1 MLADITGNYP
11 PGTWDAD
18 PRAPWNE
25 PEPWEGRTCG
35 ECRLCRPLRTLDGG
49 LSSAC
54 ATEGN
59 DDVYEVDPH
68 APACEGYEEGR

>member
-25 PEPWEGRTCG
+25 PEPWEGRECG
-35 ECRLCRPLRTLDGG
+35 ECRHCRPLRMLDGE
-49 LSSAC
+49 LTSAC
-54 ATEGN
+54 ATDEN

-68 APACEGYEEGR
+68 EPACEGFED

>member
-1 MLADITGNYP
+1 MLADATGNYP

-35 ECRLCRPLRTLDGG
+35 ECRSCRPLVALDGG
-49 LSSAC
+49 LSRAC
-54 ATEGN
+54 VAEGS
-59 DDVYEVDPH
+59 DDVHEVDPH
-68 APACEGYEEGR
+68 APACEGYEEER

>member
-25 PEPWEGRTCG
+25 PDPWEGRSCG
-35 ECRLCRPLRTLDGG
+35 ECRSCSECKLLDGTKVRV
-49 LSSAC
+49 C
-54 ATEGN
+54 T
-59 DDVYEVDPH
+59 
-68 APACEGYEEGR
+68 

>member
-1 MLADITGNYP
+1 MLADATGNYP

-35 ECRLCRPLRTLDGG
+35 ECRSCRPLVALDGG
-49 LSSAC
+49 RSRAC
-54 ATEGN
+54 VAEGS
-59 DDVYEVDPH
+59 DDVHEVDPH
-68 APACEGYEEGR
+68 APACEGSEEER

>member
-1 MLADITGNYP
+1 MLSDVTGNYP

-35 ECRLCRPLRTLDGG
+35 ECAHCGRIVG
-49 LSSAC
+49 SAGRDTRVC
-54 ATEGN
+54 CEDLG
-59 DDVYEVDPH
+59 DVEEVDPGE
-68 APACEGYEEGR
+68 PACDRFE